1 MTIAFGLNIQS
12 DHGSSLIDASAPSNG
27 CWNPGEVIA
36 NSLEIDAERVDLPA
50 SKRGLLASSVV

>member
-1 MTIAFGLNIQS
+1 MAIAFRLNVRS
-12 DHGSSLIDASAPSNG
+12 NNGRSLIDASAPSNG